1 MAFERPTLKELIERI
16 GNDAKSRLT
25 TAQLR
30 QSNSAVFSR
39 VLAGA
44 SHELHGHIE
53 WIAKQLF
60 VDTCEAEYL
69 DRWASMYGVARKAA
83 SKASG
88 EVTFSFSGD
97 EVTVPEGAQLQNAD
111 GTLYKTTADSAS
123 GKAEVEAVVAGAD
136 GNMDAGDELTLV
148 SPVAG
153 VYSTATCGQIS
164 GGTDEEGDE
173 SLRSRLL
180 TRMQDQPHGGS
191 KSDYVAWALEVAGVT
206 RAWCYPQENGV
217 GTVTVRFVCDGQTPI
232 TPTETQ
238 VEAVAEHLDEERPV
252 TAQVTVEAPTLVT
265 VPVTIESL
273 TPDTS
278 AVRAAVEEELSE
290 LFAREAEPGGLIYLS
305 HIRAA
310 ISAAMGEEDHTL
322 ISPTVNV
329 TAKTGE
335 LLTLG
340 EITWQ

>member
-53 WIAKQLF
+53 WVAKQLF
-60 VDTCEAEYL
+60 ADTCEAEYL
-69 DRWASMYGVARKAA
+69 DRWASMYGIERKAA

-88 EVTFSFSGD
+88 TVAFSFSGD
-97 EVTVPEGAQLQNAD
+97 EVTVPEGTQLQNAD
-111 GTLYKTTADSAS
+111 GLLYKTTADSSS
-123 GKAEVEAVVAGAD
+123 GSAEIEAVVAGAD
-136 GNMDAGDELTLV
+136 SNMDEGDELSLV

-164 GGTDEEGDE
+164 GGTDEEDDD

-180 TRMQDQPHGGS
+180 TRMQEQPHGGS

-217 GTVTVRFVCDGQTPI
+217 GTVTVRFVCDNQTPI

-252 TAQVTVEAPTLVT
+252 TAQVTVEAPVLKT
-265 VPVTIESL
+265 VDITIESL

-278 AVRAAVEEELSE
+278 AVREAVEAELSE
-290 LFAREAEPGGLIYLS
+290 LFTREAEPGSLIYLS

-310 ISAAMGEEDHTL
+310 ISAAIGEEDHTL
-322 ISPTVNV
+322 ISPTANV

-340 EITWQ
+340 TVTWQ